1 MLKIL
6 TETKEGIEE
15 KYKLM
20 MGKKSES
27 QNGTTNS
34 ILLSNNYFKTLVIVL
49 EILISLWKIFIF

>member
-34 ILLSNNYFKTLVIVL
+34 ILLSNNYFKTLVL

>member
-20 MGKKSES
+20 MGKKCES
-27 QNGTTNS
+27 QSGTTN
-34 ILLSNNYFKTLVIVL
+34 
-49 EILISLWKIFIF
+49 